1 MADTVTSQTIQDGE
15 RLAILKFTNESD
27 GTGESSVKKVDVS
40 ALKAD
45 SKGRFFNFKIGGTVN
60 ISRIQS
66 QLMELKAELLK
77 FNPKIKEGERTGI
90 NNFQNFCLNPF
101 F

>member
-40 ALKAD
+40 ALKSD
-45 SKGRFFNFKIGGTVN
+45 SKVELVLLFLYQEYIGPVEAWALTL
-60 ISRIQS
+60 SLTQ
-66 QLMELKAELLK
+66 QPMY
-77 FNPKIKEGERTGI
+77 
-90 NNFQNFCLNPF
+90 
-101 F
+101 